1 MDGRKFLSLVL
12 IVSVAVCGIIS
23 TTHAALT
30 PGQDKLLAKR
40 AAQADA
46 YRNLAERVYGLQI
59 DSQTYVRD
67 FVAVS
72 DQVRTDVDTFLQ
84 GARVVSTR
92 YLPDGICEVEVEITI
107 QGIVAHL
114 QKVKE
119 SWGIFG
125 GWRKVTFKKI
135 YDYTDAKVIRA
146 SGFGVPPS
154 QAGAPV
160 TGTSQEVQQMAASPT
175 AGIPGWEGVTARG
188 RLMAQRAALAD
199 AYRNM
204 GERVKG
210 LRIDSQTYVR
220 DFVADS
226 DQVNTYLNTFIQ
238 GVRPISPYRYTPE
251 GICEVDVQLKIQ
263 QIVKQLKTIQKKIR
277 GWNVIRYK
285 TIKIEKILDY
295 APPKVIRVTGSGVP
309 PEKYKIKGGS
319 SSIKE
324 DMPSWAGSSL
334 RATGTGLPP
343 DGVSGTEAR
352 LLAERAAEVEAK
364 RNLAELV
371 YGVNIDSVTT
381 VRDFIVQHDEI
392 IAGIDVHINGAQIVD
407 RRYFDDNSVEVDVE
421 LTLGGI
427 WEIVSRY

>member
-1 MDGRKFLSLVL
+1 MDRRIFLSLVL
-12 IVSVAVCGIIS
+12 VVSVAICGLVP
-23 TTHAALT
+23 AACALT
-30 PGQDKLLAKR
+30 EGQDKLLAKR

-72 DQVRTDVDTFLQ
+72 DQVRTDVDIFLR
-84 GARVVSTR
+84 GARVTNVR
-92 YLPDGICEVEVEITI
+92 YLPDGTCEVEVEMTI
-107 QGIVAHL
+107 QAIVAHL

-135 YDYTDAKVIRA
+135 YDYTDAKIIRA
-146 SGFGVPPS
+146 IGSGVPRS
-154 QAGAPV
+154 QAGAVV
-160 TGTSQEVQQMAASPT
+160 TPQQPQQMAASPT

-204 GERVKG
+204 AERVKG

-226 DQVNTYLNTFIQ
+226 DQINTYLNTFIQ

-251 GICEVDVQLKIQ
+251 GICEVDVQIKIE
-263 QIVKQLKTIQKKIR
+263 QIVKRLKTIQKKIR

-285 TIKIEKILDY
+285 TIKIEEILDY
-295 APPKVIRVTGSGVP
+295 GPPKVIRVAGSGVP
-309 PEKYKIKGGS
+309 PEKYRIQGGS
-319 SSIKE
+319 SSIKK
-324 DMPSWAGSSL
+324 DIPSWAHSAL

-343 DGVSGTEAR
+343 DDASGTEAR

-364 RNLAELV
+364 RNLAELL
-371 YGVNIDSVTT
+371 YGVNINSTTT

-392 IAGIDVHINGAQIVD
+392 IADIDVHINGAQVVD

-421 LTLGGI
+421 MPLGVI
-427 WEIVSRY
+427 WEIVSIY